1 MMLAAN
7 YAEDKLVNTWKLLG
21 LHCHV
26 LYTGAVHR
34 FYESRRRLFNDEQP
48 GRVEAANTTKKNSKQ
63 TVLRKQVIVVLSIEY
78 CMYGLIGKK
87 FNVAKC
93 FCIPPISL

>member
-48 GRVEAANTTKKNSKQ
+48 GRVEAANTTKRIQSKQ
-63 TVLRKQVIVVLSIEY
+63 SCGSR
-78 CMYGLIGKK
+78 
-87 FNVAKC
+87 
-93 FCIPPISL
+93 